1 MKNREKNAEKM
12 LDIACNGY
20 VIAVDKRTGEVV
32 PCNTGLKCE
41 DCALG
46 GDGNCRKKFIEWCNA
61 EYKEP
66 QKITIPEDTP
76 IDTKIIV
83 SEDEEK
89 WIKRYFAGFG
99 KDGTV
104 LAWVDGATSWSIPSG
119 CIFELVTRK
128 WKFAKLASEENNDQ
142 H

>member
-12 LDIACNGY
+12 LDIVCNGY

-32 PCNTGLKCE
+32 PCNTGFKCE
-41 DCALG
+41 DCALA
-46 GDGNCRKKFIEWCNA
+46 GDGNCRKKMREWCYA

-83 SEDEEK
+83 SRDGDTWLNK
-89 WIKRYFAGFG
+89 HFAGFS
-99 KDGTV
+99 KDGLV
-104 LAWVDGATSWSIPSG
+104 LTWMYGATSWSFSG
-119 CIFELVTRK
+119 CDFDLVTIQ
-128 WKFAKLASEENNDQ
+128 WPYAKLASEENNDQ